1 MNEHKLFTQRIGL
14 IGITNLLLSLSGIIL
29 LPILTK
35 NIPIEDYGIWVQISV
50 TIGLIPAVVMLGLP
64 YTMVRFLAAAKKREE
79 IQEGFYSIAFI
90 VLFTSAIA
98 SLLLFLFSKPIAAS
112 LFDNNLTIARILS
125 LIVFIECLNGL
136 LITFFRTF
144 QQIKRYSIFLFIRT
158 CLNVALVAY
167 FVLSGYGIFG
177 AVIGLLISSFF
188 VFLIM
193 ASLIILEIGVKIP
206 KFTHTRE
213 YLSFGLPTVPGNL
226 SSWVVNSSDR
236 YVIGIFLSTAF
247 VGYYSPGY
255 TLGNMINMFMAP
267 LSFML
272 PAVLSKY
279 YDENNMNEVKT
290 VLRYSLKYFLLLAI
304 PSAFGLSLLSKPILT
319 ILSTPEI
326 ASQGYLITPFVAVS
340 ALLFGAYTV
349 IAQIIVLEKKTKI
362 LGTIGV
368 IAAILNLGLN
378 IVIVPYMGILGA
390 AITTLIAFSLA
401 LILTIFY
408 SFKYFTFH
416 VDWMFILKSV
426 FASIVM
432 SLVIIK
438 WNPEGVLNVLIVIG
452 VCAVVYSGILLLLKG
467 VKKEEIVFF
476 KELFRKS
483 T

>member
-98 SLLLFLFSKPIAAS
+98 SLLLFLFSKPIAAT
-112 LFDNNLTIARILS
+112 LFDNNFTIARILS

-136 LITFFRTF
+136 LLNFFRTF
-144 QQIKRYSIFLFIRT
+144 QQIKRYSIFSFIRT
-158 CLNVALVAY
+158 WLNVALVAY

-177 AVIGLLISSFF
+177 AVMGLLISSFF

-193 ASLIILEIGVKIP
+193 TFLIVSEIGIKIP
-206 KFTHTRE
+206 KFTHIRE
-213 YLSFGLPTVPGNL
+213 YLAFGLPTVPTNL

-255 TLGNMINMFMAP
+255 TLGNMINMFFAP

-279 YDENNMNEVKT
+279 YDENNMKEVKT
-290 VLRYSLKYFLLLAI
+290 VLRYSLKYFLLLGI

-326 ASQGYLITPFVAVS
+326 ASQGYLITPFVAFS
-340 ALLFGAYTV
+340 ALLFGAYGV
-349 IAQIIVLEKKTKI
+349 IYNIIMLEKKTKI
-362 LGTIGV
+362 VGTIWI

-378 IVIVPYMGILGA
+378 LIFVPYIGILGA
-390 AITTLIAFSLA
+390 AITTLLAFALA
-401 LILTIFY
+401 FILTSYY
-408 SFKYFTFH
+408 SFKYFKFD
-416 VDWMFILKSV
+416 VDFRFILKSIL
-426 FASIVM
+426 ASMAI
-432 SLVIIK
+432 SLIIIK
-438 WNPEGVLNVLIVIG
+438 WNPVGTLNVLTVIG
-452 VCAVVYSGILLLLKG
+452 VCAVVYSALLLLLKG
-467 VKKEEIVFF
+467 IKKDEFMFF
-476 KELFRKS
+476 RNLFKI
-483 T
+483 

>member
-35 NIPIEDYGIWVQISV
+35 NIPIEEYGIWVQISV

-98 SLLLFLFSKPIAAS
+98 SFLLFLFSKPIAAT
-112 LFDNNLTIARILS
+112 LFDNNLIIARILS

-136 LITFFRTF
+136 LLAFFRTF

-177 AVIGLLISSFF
+177 AVIGLLISTFF

-193 ASLIILEIGVKIP
+193 ASLIISEIGIKIP
-206 KFTHTRE
+206 KFTHIRE
-213 YLSFGLPTVPGNL
+213 YLAFGIPTVPGNL

-236 YVIGIFLSTAF
+236 YVIGIFLGTAF

-255 TLGNMINMFMAP
+255 TLGNIINMFMAP

-272 PAVLSKY
+272 PVVLSKY
-279 YDENNMNEVKT
+279 YDENNMKEVKT

-326 ASQGYLITPFVAVS
+326 ASQGYLITPFVAAS
-340 ALLFGAYTV
+340 ALLFGTRAV
-349 IAQIIVLEKKTKI
+349 IGQIIILEKKTKI
-362 LGTIGV
+362 SGTTWVMAG
-368 IAAILNLGLN
+368 ILNLGLN
-378 IVIVPYMGILGA
+378 LIFIPYIGILGA
-390 AITTLIAFSLA
+390 AITTLLAFALA
-401 LILTIFY
+401 LILISFY
-408 SFKYFTFH
+408 SFKYLKFDIDFRS
-416 VDWMFILKSV
+416 ILKSI

-432 SLVIIK
+432 SLVIIQ
-438 WNPEGVLNVLIVIG
+438 WNPIGLLNVLIVIG
-452 VCAVVYSGILLLLKG
+452 VCAVVYAAILLLLKG
-467 VKKEEIVFF
+467 VKKDEIKFF
-476 KELFRKS
+476 KELFKV
-483 T
+483 